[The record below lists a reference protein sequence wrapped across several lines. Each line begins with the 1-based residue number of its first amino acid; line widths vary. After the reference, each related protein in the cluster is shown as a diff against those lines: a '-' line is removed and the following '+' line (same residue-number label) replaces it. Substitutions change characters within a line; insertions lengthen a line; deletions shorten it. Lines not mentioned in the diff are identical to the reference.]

1 MVTEK
6 LVKRVDALENIA
18 KEQGITDKYN
28 AVQKLRNQI
37 PSLATYVSFW
47 WLWVEQ
53 LLLGFGVD
61 QPTYDWLSGELLPV
75 VYWHYHRYK
84 TKNPNQRNNYAAVAR
99 ITACIRRPPACFF
112 RGGLGLERI
121 SRRQLTRNK

>member
-6 LVKRVDALENIA
+6 LVKRVDTLENIA

-47 WLWVEQ
+47 WLWV
-53 LLLGFGVD
+53 
-61 QPTYDWLSGELLPV
+61 
-75 VYWHYHRYK
+75 
-84 TKNPNQRNNYAAVAR
+84 
-99 ITACIRRPPACFF
+99 
-112 RGGLGLERI
+112 
-121 SRRQLTRNK
+121 